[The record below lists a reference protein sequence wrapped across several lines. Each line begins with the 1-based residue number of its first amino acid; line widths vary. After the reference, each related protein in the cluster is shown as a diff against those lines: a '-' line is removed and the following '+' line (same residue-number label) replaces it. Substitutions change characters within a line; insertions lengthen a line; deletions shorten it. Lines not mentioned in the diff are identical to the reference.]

1 MAQFSVGGNTLDLRY
16 PELGIADARKR
27 HFEMRALL
35 ERGIDPADARRQE
48 LAERKLRVAGAVAPA
63 DAFEAFSK
71 RWVRERLMT
80 RS

>member
-1 MAQFSVGGNTLDLRY
+1 
-16 PELGIADARKR
+16 
-27 HFEMRALL
+27 MRARL

-48 LAERKLRVAGAVAPA
+48 LTERKLRVAGAVLPA

-80 RS
+80 RSDTYRKQVESRLERFVWPAIGCGCGRMLC